1 MLWMCICVSLHM
13 HLLCVGLRARLR
25 GLCEWMFA
33 VLCVCVSERILCV
46 SACVCPNVWS
56 ILLRHCDWLVPTV
69 TALTDSGGWPLTSTI
84 PHIRLA
90 VLFPSS
96 QLRIVSSLHIMAFVF
111 LSRSRIE
118 KPPSKTKTETVIG
131 HGLIPAL
138 PLLTLSS
145 SILLRVHVS
154 WALLSWEEIRH
165 GPDEAVHAC
174 LGFTSTHTDA
184 TNTGNYCKQCNSV
197 LNKYV
202 INTLLT

>member
-1 MLWMCICVSLHM
+1 MLWMSICVSLHM

-25 GLCEWMFA
+25 GLCEWMYA

-69 TALTDSGGWPLTSTI
+69 TALTDSGGRPLTSTI

-118 KPPSKTKTETVIG
+118 KTPAKQKPRQWLGTDSFPPCPCSPCLLPFRSEYMCPEPCWAERKQDTGLTKPCT
-131 HGLIPAL
+131 LAWAL
-138 PLLTLSS
+138 PQHTLMPL
-145 SILLRVHVS
+145 IQETTV
-154 WALLSWEEIRH
+154 
-165 GPDEAVHAC
+165 
-174 LGFTSTHTDA
+174 
-184 TNTGNYCKQCNSV
+184 NSV
-197 LNKYV
+197 TVCL
-202 INTLLT
+202 INM

>member
-13 HLLCVGLRARLR
+13 HLLSVGLRARLK
-25 GLCEWMFA
+25 GLCEWMYA

-69 TALTDSGGWPLTSTI
+69 TALTDSGGRPLTSTI

-118 KPPSKTKTETVIG
+118 TPPTAKQKPRQWLGTDSFPPCPCSPCLLPFRSEYMCPEPCWAARKQDTGLTKLCT
-131 HGLIPAL
+131 LAWAL
-138 PLLTLSS
+138 PQHTLMPL
-145 SILLRVHVS
+145 IQETTV
-154 WALLSWEEIRH
+154 
-165 GPDEAVHAC
+165 
-174 LGFTSTHTDA
+174 
-184 TNTGNYCKQCNSV
+184 NSV
-197 LNKYV
+197 TVCL
-202 INTLLT
+202 INM

>member
-1 MLWMCICVSLHM
+1 MLWMSICVSLHM

-25 GLCEWMFA
+25 GLCEWMYA

-69 TALTDSGGWPLTSTI
+69 TALTDSGGRPLTSTI

-118 KPPSKTKTETVIG
+118 KNPQQNKNRDSDWART
-131 HGLIPAL
+131 LSRPAL
-138 PLLTLSS
+138 AHPVFFHSAPSTCVLS
-145 SILLRVHVS
+145 LVELRGNKTRAWRS
-154 WALLSWEEIRH
+154 CARLPGLY
-165 GPDEAVHAC
+165 
-174 LGFTSTHTDA
+174 LNTHW
-184 TNTGNYCKQCNSV
+184 CH
-197 LNKYV
+197 
-202 INTLLT
+202 